1 MNDWRHMAR
10 ESGKAAKEL
19 LRGQRY
25 RSSISRSYYASYS
38 LVTHRL
44 VSQGMKSFGRF
55 NNPPHADVAAFAL
68 TNLAGLSDTDRRVVS
83 RAVRVLRMHREDA
96 DYRPHATVDA
106 KSCRDCA
113 HFMSKIFKALGEPEP
128 AGGVA

>member
-1 MNDWRHMAR
+1 MAI

-19 LRGQRY
+19 LRGHRY

-38 LVTHRL
+38 PVTHRL
-44 VSQGMKSFGRF
+44 VSQGIKSFGRF
-55 NNPPHADVAAFAL
+55 KNPPHADVAAFAV
-68 TNLAGLSDTDRRVVS
+68 TNLAGVSDADRRVVS

-106 KSCRDCA
+106 KACRDCA
-113 HFMSKIFKALGEPEP
+113 RLMSKVFKSLGEPQI